1 MEKIIVKDIIRQNN
15 RVDISFTVSEGLKKY
30 FIEKHNFFAE
40 YSCDIS
46 DVPDS
51 VLVIPLLL
59 NLIPFSWTT
68 NCTVWADKVD
78 RDFYEAVPRLK
89 HAFEEMHH
97 NVKFGGAFIAA
108 RIEDNSYN
116 VQRECISL
124 FTGGVDAT
132 TTFFRIRNKNPI
144 LLNIY
149 GWFEDEITSNTVF
162 DADKNAIEN
171 FAQYNNVEC
180 CFVRSNFGNLV
191 KASVWNK
198 KIGKK
203 LKTSWWL
210 GFQHSMAFLGCAAVV
225 GYHYKVKNLYIASSW
240 TFGYDM
246 ACASDPRTDT
256 QVSVA
261 GMRTI
266 HDGYELS
273 RQSKIKYLVETQKNL
288 RQKISLRVC
297 SFKEKNCCHCEKC
310 LRTMLALEAEGGRP
324 EDFGFDLS
332 DTFLSTVKHFLNTE
346 ILELNARHKVYWDAA
361 LERMKD
367 NMENVP
373 DKEVYELLINYP
385 FERERKSFLLKYYR
399 KNFWKI
405 LKRKL
410 KI

>member
-59 NLIPFSWTT
+59 NLIPFSWTVDS
-68 NCTVWADKVD
+68 TVWADKVD
-78 RDFYEAVPRLK
+78 KDFYDAVPRLK
-89 HAFEEMHH
+89 RAFEEMHH

-108 RIEDNSYN
+108 RIEKNSYTA
-116 VQRECISL
+116 QRECISL
-124 FTGGVDAT
+124 FTGGVDAS
-132 TTFFRIRNKNPI
+132 TTFFRIRDKKPI
-144 LLNIY
+144 LLDTY
-149 GWFEDEITSNTVF
+149 GWFKDDITSSSVF
-162 DADKNAIEN
+162 DADKNAIEK
-171 FAQYNNVEC
+171 FAVDNSVDC
-180 CFVRSNFGNLV
+180 CFVRSNFGNLIN
-191 KASVWNK
+191 ASVWNK

-203 LKTSWWL
+203 LHTSWWL
-210 GFQHSMAFLGCAAVV
+210 GFQHSMAFLGCAAVA

-273 RQSKIKYLVETQKNL
+273 RQSKIKYLVETQKKL
-288 RQKISLRVC
+288 KQKISLRVC

-324 EDFGFDLS
+324 EDFGFDLT
-332 DTFLSTVKHFLNTE
+332 DTFLATVKHFLNTE
-346 ILELNARHKVYWDAA
+346 ILELNARHKVYWDVA

-385 FERERKSFLLKYYR
+385 FERARRAFLFKYYR

-410 KI
+410 KT